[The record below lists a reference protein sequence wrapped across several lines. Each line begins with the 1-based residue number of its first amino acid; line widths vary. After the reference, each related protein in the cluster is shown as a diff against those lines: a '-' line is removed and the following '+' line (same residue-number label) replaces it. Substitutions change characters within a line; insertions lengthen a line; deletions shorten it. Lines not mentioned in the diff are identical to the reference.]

1 LTSKET
7 QLHDKNFHHEIIMSD
22 GKLGN
27 GAFTMRST
35 LLLFAFVLSRV
46 TSALQVFSSN
56 DKAITRRAVI
66 SGVASAIILPPNQLP
81 ANADDAAQLDTYRY
95 ENRDRNKNKDALI
108 REDYWCFSGR
118 RPPRRL
124 DINALP
130 ADDPQWNAW
139 GECTKSETTGNS
151 CVYVSLKQRIPAYG
165 KFFFSIDNGIKE
177 YSQLGKILR
186 SSNPNWNEAAKL
198 VDPGF
203 DTRMPSPAVDSLLKM
218 ALFATQMLTSP
229 NFTGP
234 NRELLV
240 SRYYI
245 NECAFALNGLAKSI
259 DERDVATSLSLWE
272 FGKDSFNSYLVI
284 LNRSIS
290 PKVGDKFDLV
300 S

>member
-1 LTSKET
+1 MKSSAILATFIT
-7 QLHDKNFHHEIIMSD
+7 GH
-22 GKLGN
+22 
-27 GAFTMRST
+27 
-35 LLLFAFVLSRV
+35 V
-46 TSALQVFSSN
+46 TSALHVPAT
-56 DKAITRRAVI
+56 DTALTRRSVV
-66 SGVASAIILPPNQLP
+66 SGIASAIMLPPNILP
-81 ANADDAAQLDTYRY
+81 AIADDAQPNPYKY

-108 REDYWCFSGR
+108 REDYWYFSGR

-130 ADDPQWNAW
+130 ADDPTWNAW
-139 GECTKSETTGNS
+139 GECTKSEVTGNS

-165 KFFFSIDNGIKE
+165 KYFFSIDNGVKE

-198 VDPGF
+198 VDPGL

-245 NECAFALNGLAKSI
+245 NECAFALDGLAKSI
-259 DERDVATSLSLWE
+259 EARDVATSLALWE
-272 FGKDSFNSYLVI
+272 FGKDSFNSYLSI

-290 PKVGDKFDLV
+290 PKIGDKIDLV
-300 S
+300 T

>member
-1 LTSKET
+1 MKLVLLAT
-7 QLHDKNFHHEIIMSD
+7 FII
-22 GKLGN
+22 
-27 GAFTMRST
+27 AQ
-35 LLLFAFVLSRV
+35 A
-46 TSALQVFSSN
+46 TSALHVTPTTEN
-56 DKAITRRAVI
+56 TLTRRAVV
-66 SGVASAIILPPNQLP
+66 SGIASTILLP
-81 ANADDAAQLDTYRY
+81 GNIPALADDDDAQQPADPYKY
-95 ENRDRNKNKDALI
+95 EIRDRNKNKDALI
-108 REDYWCFSGR
+108 REDYWYFSGR

-130 ADDPQWNAW
+130 ADDPTWNAW
-139 GECTKSETTGNS
+139 GECTKSEVTGNS
-151 CVYVSLKQRIPAYG
+151 CVYVSLKQRIPADG
-165 KFFFSIDNGIKE
+165 KYFFSIDNGIRE
-177 YSQLGKILR
+177 YSQLGNILR
-186 SSNPNWNEAAKL
+186 GSNPNWNEAAKL
-198 VDPGF
+198 VDPGL

-245 NECAFALNGLAKSI
+245 NECAFALDGLGKSI
-259 DERDVATSLSLWE
+259 DERDVATSLALWE
-272 FGKDSFNSYLVI
+272 FGKDSFNSYLSI